1 MRLVLMVAL
10 AILVIP
16 IGINAEQYC
25 QVVNRNRGISNAKP
39 LAAKINELLTIK
51 GIKYKTTPKEI
62 NSTMKNYCRDNP
74 NASADMAHN
83 HLMQIVDILA
93 SLENKR

>member
-62 NSTMKNYCRDNP
+62 NSTMKNWCSRCFSRYGAQSFNANCRYFG
-74 NASADMAHN
+74 
-83 HLMQIVDILA
+83 ITG
-93 SLENKR
+93 K